1 MKTALIVVTLLASSA
16 MAAERR
22 LGQVVATAPTSQ
34 NNNTTAAPFA
44 VPGNARISIQC
55 SADAYV
61 VISDSPTKTATNVEV
76 KLAADVL
83 FPTST
88 PSGFA
93 GFVSILPVSGS
104 STCQVFVRTGNEV

>member
-1 MKTALIVVTLLASSA
+1 MRTALILGALLASSA

-22 LGQVVATAPTSQ
+22 LGQVVATAPTAQ
-34 NNNTTAAPFA
+34 NNNTTAAPFT

-61 VISDSPTKTATNVEV
+61 VISDSAAKVATNVEV
-76 KLAADVL
+76 KIAADIL

-88 PSGFA
+88 PSGFS
-93 GFVSILPVSGS
+93 GFVSILPVTGS
-104 STCQVFVRTGNEV
+104 ATCQVYVRSGNEV